1 MFLTLNQQNQKVQQ
15 IQAQEP
21 STNQVSI
28 SETLITQGGGI
39 IAFLFFWGSFLFLA
53 SRKIKGR
60 LDDQF
65 ECPTNSV
72 SNYRCT
78 QCRYYS
84 KNHFLN
90 CAVQPNIVLTD
101 EANNCSDYSPKK
113 IK

>member
-1 MFLTLNQQNQKVQQ
+1 MLLTLKQQNQKVQQ
-15 IQAQEP
+15 IQSQEP

-53 SRKIKGR
+53 SRKIKTR
-60 LDDQF
+60 LDGQF
-65 ECPTNSV
+65 ESPTNSV
-72 SNYRCT
+72 SNHRCT

-84 KNHFLN
+84 KSRFLN
-90 CAVQPNIVLTD
+90 CAVQPDIVLTE
-101 EANNCSDYSPKK
+101 EANSCSDYSPQK